1 MESSRQLNRDYRF
14 AGFSNIACLIHT
26 PRTSSS
32 LGASGVEKMTLTS
45 GLDVVDDVAAWITDN
60 IIGHLATLPL
70 GGLKLTMPLA
80 LVRRA
85 ESRYD

>member
-1 MESSRQLNRDYRF
+1 MRKCSVPPTLVTCHDTK
-14 AGFSNIACLIHT
+14 L
-26 PRTSSS
+26 
-32 LGASGVEKMTLTS
+32 MTLTS
-45 GLDVVDDVAAWITDN
+45 GRDVVDDVAAWITDN